1 MAALLV
7 LVTVW
12 VLVWVMVSWSL
23 LVLVAVLVWLCVW
36 VVVPL
41 LVLVLDTVTLVVGE
55 PMSEISTSMGTR
67 TEASQ
72 AKAAPIPFTN
82 NSELQGVPQLS
93 SHFVSVILSASTHPN
108 CKSWGSFEKFR
119 KFATR

>member
-67 TEASQ
+67 NEASQ

-82 NSELQGVPQLS
+82 NNSELYNIIY
-93 SHFVSVILSASTHPN
+93 HIITRMYIL
-108 CKSWGSFEKFR
+108 
-119 KFATR
+119 